1 MRGRWRGGDGPRRW
15 FGYDV
20 GGVVGDGDGSG
31 IGCRVAVGGCG
42 GDVGWLD
49 VGWLDVGVLGR
60 RGVAEEA
67 CLHGVALLDVSWLV
81 YVEWICGIVSHHM
94 AMIVTSQL
102 WAIVGFVRRL
112 WHVGGGGSV

>member
-1 MRGRWRGGDGPRRW
+1 MATGA
-15 FGYDV
+15 V
-20 GGVVGDGDGSG
+20 S
-31 IGCRVAVGGCG
+31 GCRVAVGGCG
-42 GDVGWLD
+42 GDVGWLDVGWLDVGWLD

-67 CLHGVALLDVSWLV
+67 CLHGVVLLDVSWLV

>member
-1 MRGRWRGGDGPRRW
+1 MRGLVAGWGGPRRW

-49 VGWLDVGVLGR
+49 VGWFDVGVLGR

-67 CLHGVALLDVSWLV
+67 CLHGVVLLDVSWLV

-94 AMIVTSQL
+94 AMIVPSRL